1 MEKLHFF
8 NLSRR
13 APAVVRWVLRT
24 ALVVATISAL
34 ALLALLVWST
44 GNASRYAQQY
54 DTLLVLNGIL
64 AVALIFWVALLAGR
78 LLRQIRRRQ
87 FGARLT
93 ARFALFFTLIGVLP
107 GALIYVLSVQFMSKS
122 IESWFNVRVDTAL
135 EAGLNLGRA
144 ALDSQLND
152 LNARAKEMAARLGSG
167 SDSDMALVITR
178 LRENSGVTEA
188 MVFTG
193 NGRLVAFSSAAY
205 GQLLPDMPPSSV
217 MNQLRVSRDYS
228 AAEADEG
235 VGAQNTDDHES
246 RGLRLRVVIP
256 VSSPDRL
263 TTALGVAPDTRWLQ
277 VIQPVPDQIARNANQ
292 VQQGF
297 RDYQELALSR
307 LGLRKLYGI
316 TLTLALILAV
326 FAAVV
331 IALAVSRRLVRPL
344 LTLAAGTQ
352 AVGVGDYRPLP
363 EPPAKD
369 EIGQLTR
376 SFNAMTR
383 QLDEAR
389 HMVENNRQQLERSNV
404 YLESVLSNLSSGV
417 LVFDEM
423 FRVTMFNQ
431 GAQSI
436 LRVDLRSVKGRPLET
451 ADGAFAL
458 SQLIRQAFAAHTAVG
473 SERLFWQQQFEL
485 EVAAATDNETKKHI
499 VTLLARG
506 THLRVDG
513 RGNGYLVVF
522 DDISEVISANRT
534 VAWGEVARRLAHE
547 IKNPLTPIQLSAERL
562 AMKLADRLNE
572 TDAAMLMRST
582 NTIVN
587 QVASLKKMVD
597 DFREYARTPPAQM
610 QDININS
617 LVADVLALYGWD
629 PVGGQVRD
637 DGQSVQIE
645 VEFDPDVPIIE
656 GDPTQLRQVIH
667 NLLANARDA
676 ASQDRPLA
684 EARVYVQTKVTQS
697 RTDDGAEYSAV
708 LLTVSDNGPGFAAQV
723 LSRVFEPYVTTKA
736 AGTGLGL
743 AIVKKIIEEHGGR
756 IDVSN
761 RREGGAR
768 ISILLTRLADSASS
782 LDVTTQENDNA
793 EKIGR

>member
-1 MEKLHFF
+1 MEKFHF
-8 NLSRR
+8 LDLRRR
-13 APAVVRWVLRT
+13 APALVRWGLRA
-24 ALVVATISAL
+24 ALVVAAGSAL

-54 DTLLVLNGIL
+54 DTLLILNGIL
-64 AVALIFWVALLAGR
+64 AVALISWVVVLAAR
-78 LLRQIRRRQ
+78 LMRQIRRRQ

-93 ARFALFFTLIGVLP
+93 ARFALYFALIGVLP
-107 GALIYVLSVQFMSKS
+107 GALIYVLSVQFMSRS
-122 IESWFNVRVDTAL
+122 IESWFNVRVDSAL

-144 ALDSQLND
+144 ALDSQLGD
-152 LNARAKEMAARLGSG
+152 LNARAKEMAGKLANAT
-167 SDSDMALVITR
+167 DADMALIITR
-178 LRENSGVTEA
+178 LRETSGVTEA

-193 NGRLVAFSSAAY
+193 NARLVAFSSSAY
-205 GQLLPDMPPSSV
+205 GKLLPDMPPVSV
-217 MNQLRVSRDYS
+217 INQLRVSRGYS
-228 AAEADEG
+228 AAEADE
-235 VGAQNTDDHES
+235 AQRDRDADAAAGT
-246 RGLRLRVVIP
+246 GLHLRVVVPINTL
-256 VSSPDRL
+256 DRL
-263 TTALGVAPDTRWLQ
+263 SSALGVSPDTRWLQ
-277 VIQPVPDQIARNANQ
+277 VIEPVPEQIARNANQ

-331 IALAVSRRLVRPL
+331 VALAVSRRLVRPL

-363 EPPAKD
+363 EPPERD
-369 EIGQLTR
+369 EVGQLTR

-451 ADGAFAL
+451 ADGAFPL

-473 SERLFWQQQFEL
+473 SERLYWQQQFEL
-485 EVAAATDNETKKHI
+485 ELEAASDNEKKKHV

-506 THLRVDG
+506 THLSVDG

-562 AMKLADRLNE
+562 AMKLADRLSE
-572 TDAAMLMRST
+572 ADAAMLLRST

-610 QDININS
+610 QHIDINALI
-617 LVADVLALYGWD
+617 ADVLALYGWD
-629 PVGGQVRD
+629 PVGGAVRD
-637 DGQSVQIE
+637 DGRSLRIDVD
-645 VEFDPDVPIIE
+645 FDPELPVIE

-676 ASQDRPLA
+676 ATQDQPLA
-684 EARVYVQTKVTQS
+684 EARIYVQTKLTRS
-697 RTDDGAEYSAV
+697 SIEDGQEHPAV
-708 LLTVSDNGPGFAAQV
+708 RLSVSDNGPGFAPQV
-723 LSRVFEPYVTTKA
+723 LNRVFEPYVTTKA
-736 AGTGLGL
+736 SGTGLGL

-756 IDVSN
+756 IDISN

-768 ISILLTRLADSASS
+768 ISILLTRLAGKQSA
-782 LDVTTQENDNA
+782 LDEAGQGNDNA
-793 EKIGR
+793 EKR